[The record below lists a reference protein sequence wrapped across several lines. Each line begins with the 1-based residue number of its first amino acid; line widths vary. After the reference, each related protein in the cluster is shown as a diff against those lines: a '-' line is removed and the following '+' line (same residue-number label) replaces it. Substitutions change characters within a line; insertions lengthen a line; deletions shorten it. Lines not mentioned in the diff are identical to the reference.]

1 MSIIRL
7 VKKFWKILLVLLVI
21 AGVATSA
28 YFLLRHFGLT
38 DSKNLLENLRQ
49 IVDNSIW
56 GAIIFSLILI
66 FQVIFIPAGTMAFTI
81 PAAIIFESPVKAW
94 LICWLSLTIGSWV
107 MFWLARKF
115 GTKILKWIVG
125 TEKAEKYA
133 KFLGQGKFVLPLL
146 LLVPIFPDDIICVA
160 AGISNVN
167 WLYFM
172 IVIFITR
179 GIDNF
184 CTVFIGSS
192 LLKTTE
198 GIIIL
203 VVFAILM
210 LIASYFLTKYKD
222 NIENF
227 FLNKFTRKKK
237 KNNDDNSL
245 KPDTEKEIENK
256 NIENNIKN
264 NKN

>member
-1 MSIIRL
+1 MI
-7 VKKFWKILLVLLVI
+7 VVAVI
-21 AGVATSA
+21 AGVAGLA
-28 YFLLRHFGLT
+28 YFLMNHFGLN
-38 DSKNLLENLRQ
+38 DNENLLENLRK
-49 IVDNSIW
+49 IVDNSVW
-56 GAIIFSLILI
+56 GVIVFSVILIL
-66 FQVIFIPAGTMAFTI
+66 QVIFIPAGTMAFTF
-81 PAAIIFESPVKAW
+81 PAAVIFESPVKAW
-94 LICWLSLTIGSWV
+94 LICWISLAIGSWI

-115 GTKILKWIVG
+115 GTKVLKWIVG

-160 AGISNVN
+160 AGISNIN

-184 CTVFIGSS
+184 CTVFIGST

-198 GIIIL
+198 GIILL
-203 VVFAILM
+203 VLFAILM

-227 FLNKFTRKKK
+227 FLEKFTRKKK
-237 KNNDDNSL
+237 NNQAVEDVENQNKIIIEEKIDKNTKNN
-245 KPDTEKEIENK
+245 
-256 NIENNIKN
+256 
-264 NKN
+264 

>member
-1 MSIIRL
+1 MSIITL
-7 VKKFWKILLVLLVI
+7 VKKFWKILLVIMIV
-21 AGVATSA
+21 AGVATAA
-28 YFLLRHFGLT
+28 YFLFRHFGLT

-56 GAIIFSLILI
+56 GAVVFSLILI
-66 FQVIFIPAGTMAFTI
+66 LQVIFIPAGTMAFTF
-81 PAAIIFESPVKAW
+81 PAAVIFESPVKAW
-94 LICWLSLTIGSWV
+94 LICWFSLAVGSWI

-160 AGISNVN
+160 AGISNIN

-203 VVFAILM
+203 VIFAILM
-210 LIASYFLTKYKD
+210 IIASYFLTKYKD

-227 FLNKFTRKKK
+227 FLSKFTRKKK
-237 KNNDDNSL
+237 ISNENAEVENNNN
-245 KPDTEKEIENK
+245 EENIKK
-256 NIENNIKN
+256 NIKNDIKN

>member
-7 VKKFWKILLVLLVI
+7 VKKFWKILIVVAVI
-21 AGVATSA
+21 AGVASLA
-28 YFLLRHFGLT
+28 YFLMHHFGLNNNE
-38 DSKNLLENLRQ
+38 NLLENLRK
-49 IVDNSIW
+49 IVDNSVW
-56 GAIIFSLILI
+56 GVIVFSIILIL
-66 FQVIFIPAGTMAFTI
+66 QVIFIPAGTMAFTF
-81 PAAIIFESPVKAW
+81 PAAVIFESPVKAW
-94 LICWLSLTIGSWV
+94 LICWISLAIGSWI

-160 AGISNVN
+160 AGISNIN

-184 CTVFIGSS
+184 CTVFIGST

-198 GIIIL
+198 GIILL

-227 FLNKFTRKKK
+227 FLEKFTRKKK
-237 KNNDDNSL
+237 SKQSSEDIENQNKIIFEENIDKNAKNN
-245 KPDTEKEIENK
+245 
-256 NIENNIKN
+256 
-264 NKN
+264 